1 MGIDFATIALKNEE
15 LLPEQKLWRGVL
27 VNAIEDTLITQSDRK
42 SSIIKLEAHDWI
54 INSGEDFQKVCYWS
68 GFTPEHINEK
78 YIQAIKRG
86 DITFNFKQVAWGKY
100 YLQYKLYKKCQEY
113 ESKKYHRKRLES
125 LRRSV
130 VEATTAVFT
139 SILISTAY

>member
-1 MGIDFATIALKNEE
+1 MGIDFAAIAIKNEE

-54 INSGEDFQKVCYWS
+54 INTGEDFQKVCYWS

-86 DITFNFKQVAWGKY
+86 DITFNLKQVAWGKY

-125 LRRSV
+125 LRKV
-130 VEATTAVFT
+130 VIEATTAVFT

>member
-54 INSGEDFQKVCYWS
+54 INTGEDFQKVCYWS

-86 DITFNFKQVAWGKY
+86 DITFNLKQVAWGKY

-113 ESKKYHRKRLES
+113 ESKKYHRKRLEN
-125 LRRSV
+125 LRRAV
-130 VEATTAVFT
+130 IEATTAVFT

>member
-100 YLQYKLYKKCQEY
+100 YLQCKLYKKCQEY

-125 LRRSV
+125 LRRAV

>member
-1 MGIDFATIALKNEE
+1 MGIDFATIAISNDE
-15 LLPEQKLWRGVL
+15 LIPEQLLWRGVL
-27 VNAIEDTLITQSDRK
+27 VNAIEDTLISQSDRK

-125 LRRSV
+125 LRKV
-130 VEATTAVFT
+130 VIEATTAVFT

>member
-1 MGIDFATIALKNEE
+1 MGIDFATIAISNEE
-15 LLPEQKLWRGVL
+15 LIPEQLLWRGVL
-27 VNAIEDTLITQSDRK
+27 VNAIEDTLISQSDRK

-125 LRRSV
+125 LRKV
-130 VEATTAVFT
+130 VLEATTAVFT

>member
-1 MGIDFATIALKNEE
+1 MGIDFATIALRNEE

-100 YLQYKLYKKCQEY
+100 YLQYKLYKKCQEF

-125 LRRSV
+125 LKKVV

-139 SILISTAY
+139 SILISTTS

>member
-1 MGIDFATIALKNEE
+1 MGIDFATIAISNEE
-15 LLPEQKLWRGVL
+15 LIPEQLLWRGVL

-125 LRRSV
+125 LRKV
-130 VEATTAVFT
+130 VIEATTAVFT
-139 SILISTAY
+139 SILISSAY

>member
-1 MGIDFATIALKNEE
+1 MGIDFATIAISNEE
-15 LLPEQKLWRGVL
+15 LIPEQLLWRGVL

-68 GFTPEHINEK
+68 GLTPEHINEK

-125 LRRSV
+125 LRKV
-130 VEATTAVFT
+130 VIEATTAVFT

>member
-125 LRRSV
+125 LRKAV

>member
-1 MGIDFATIALKNEE
+1 MGIDFATIAISNEE
-15 LLPEQKLWRGVL
+15 LIPEQLLWRGVL
-27 VNAIEDTLITQSDRK
+27 VNAIEDTLISQSDRK

-125 LRRSV
+125 LRKV
-130 VEATTAVFT
+130 VIEATTAVFT

>member
-1 MGIDFATIALKNEE
+1 MGIDFATIAISNDE
-15 LLPEQKLWRGVL
+15 LIPEQLLWRGVL

-125 LRRSV
+125 LRKAV
-130 VEATTAVFT
+130 IEATTAVFT

>member
-1 MGIDFATIALKNEE
+1 MGIDFATIAISNEE
-15 LLPEQKLWRGVL
+15 LIPEQLLWRGVL

-125 LRRSV
+125 LRKV
-130 VEATTAVFT
+130 VIEATTAVFT

>member
-1 MGIDFATIALKNEE
+1 MGIDFATIAISNDEII
-15 LLPEQKLWRGVL
+15 PEQLLWRGVL

-125 LRRSV
+125 LRKV
-130 VEATTAVFT
+130 VIEATTAVFT

>member
-27 VNAIEDTLITQSDRK
+27 VNAIEDTLISQSDRK

-125 LRRSV
+125 LRRAV

>member
-125 LRRSV
+125 LRKV
-130 VEATTAVFT
+130 VIQATTAVFT
-139 SILISTAY
+139 SILISTGY

>member
-1 MGIDFATIALKNEE
+1 MGIDFATIAIKNEE
-15 LLPEQKLWRGVL
+15 ILPEQKLWRGVL

-54 INSGEDFQKVCYWS
+54 INTSEDFQKVCYWS

-86 DITFNFKQVAWGKY
+86 DITFNLKQVAWGKY

-125 LRRSV
+125 LRKAV
-130 VEATTAVFT
+130 IEATTAVFT

>member
-1 MGIDFATIALKNEE
+1 MGIDFATIAISNEE
-15 LLPEQKLWRGVL
+15 LIPEQLLWRGVL

-125 LRRSV
+125 LRRV
-130 VEATTAVFT
+130 VIEATTAVFT

>member
-125 LRRSV
+125 LRKV
-130 VEATTAVFT
+130 VIQATTAVFT

>member
-1 MGIDFATIALKNEE
+1 MGIEFAQTILETKEIVS
-15 LLPEQKLWRGVL
+15 EQKLWRGVL
-27 VNAIEDTLITQSDRK
+27 CNAIEDTMQGLSDRK
-42 SSIIKLEAHDWI
+42 TSIYKMEAHEWI
-54 INSGEDFQKVCYWS
+54 ISSDEDFQKVCYWS

-125 LRRSV
+125 LRKV
-130 VEATTAVFT
+130 VIEATTAVFT
-139 SILISTAY
+139 SILISSAY

>member
-1 MGIDFATIALKNEE
+1 MGIDFAAIAISNEE
-15 LLPEQKLWRGVL
+15 LIPEQLLWRGVL
-27 VNAIEDTLITQSDRK
+27 VNAIEDTLISQSDRK

-125 LRRSV
+125 LRKV
-130 VEATTAVFT
+130 VIEATTAVFT

>member
-1 MGIDFATIALKNEE
+1 MGIDFATIALKNQE

-125 LRRSV
+125 LRKAV
-130 VEATTAVFT
+130 IEATTAVFT
-139 SILISTAY
+139 SILIATAY

>member
-1 MGIDFATIALKNEE
+1 MGIDFATIAISNDE
-15 LLPEQKLWRGVL
+15 LIPEQLLWRGVL

-125 LRRSV
+125 LRKV
-130 VEATTAVFT
+130 VIEATTAVFT

>member
-100 YLQYKLYKKCQEY
+100 YLQYKIYKKCQEY

-125 LRRSV
+125 LRKV
-130 VEATTAVFT
+130 VIQATTAVFT

>member
-1 MGIDFATIALKNEE
+1 MGIDFATIAISNDE
-15 LLPEQKLWRGVL
+15 LIPEQLLWRGVL

-125 LRRSV
+125 LRKV
-130 VEATTAVFT
+130 VIEATTAVFT
-139 SILISTAY
+139 SILISSAY

>member
-1 MGIDFATIALKNEE
+1 MGIDFATIAISNEE
-15 LLPEQKLWRGVL
+15 LIPEQLLWRGVL

-54 INSGEDFQKVCYWS
+54 INNGEDFQKVCYWS

-125 LRRSV
+125 LRKV
-130 VEATTAVFT
+130 VIEATTAVFT

>member
-1 MGIDFATIALKNEE
+1 MGINFATIAISNEE
-15 LLPEQKLWRGVL
+15 LLPEQMLWRGVL

-54 INSGEDFQKVCYWS
+54 INTNEDFQKVCYWS

-86 DITFNFKQVAWGKY
+86 DIKFNFKQVAWGKY
-100 YLQYKLYKKCQEY
+100 YVQYKLYKKCQEY

-125 LRRSV
+125 LRKV
-130 VEATTAVFT
+130 VIEATTAVFT

>member
-1 MGIDFATIALKNEE
+1 MGIDFATVAISNEE
-15 LLPEQKLWRGVL
+15 IIPEQRLWRGVL

-54 INSGEDFQKVCYWS
+54 INRGEDFQKVCYWS

-78 YIQAIKRG
+78 YILAIKRG
-86 DITFNFKQVAWGKY
+86 DITFNVKQVAWGKY

-113 ESKKYHRKRLES
+113 ESRKYHRKRLES
-125 LRRSV
+125 LRKV
-130 VEATTAVFT
+130 VIEATTAVFT
-139 SILISTAY
+139 SILISTAT

>member
-1 MGIDFATIALKNEE
+1 MGIDFATIAISNEE
-15 LLPEQKLWRGVL
+15 LIPEQLLWRGVL

-54 INSGEDFQKVCYWS
+54 INTGEDFQKVCYWS

-125 LRRSV
+125 LRKAV
-130 VEATTAVFT
+130 IEATTAVFT

>member
-1 MGIDFATIALKNEE
+1 MGINFATIAISNEE
-15 LLPEQKLWRGVL
+15 LLPEQMLWRGVL

-54 INSGEDFQKVCYWS
+54 INTNEDFQKVCYWS

-86 DITFNFKQVAWGKY
+86 DIKFNFKQVAWGKY
-100 YLQYKLYKKCQEY
+100 YIQYKLYKKCQEY

-125 LRRSV
+125 LRKV
-130 VEATTAVFT
+130 VIEATTAVFT

>member
-125 LRRSV
+125 LRRAV